1 MTELPAE
8 QTWMILVDLL
18 TDLRKRG
25 VEIPRGLNKDIQM
38 AKSSINFYKADISDE
53 ESIRTVKKINDLL
66 NSSQDT
72 LLTLADDISQ
82 EYVECWV
89 EKLKKASMGEKL
101 YEIPDKKPKF
111 IVGAPS
117 GFSRARLTF
126 KKPVL
131 EERLVDIAEYH
142 NVIIEF
148 EEDNIIVLYGN
159 KKNIKKALK
168 ELSTFFNEQI
178 DDEQKDTT

>member
-1 MTELPAE
+1 MTELPSE

-18 TDLRKRG
+18 SDLKKKG
-25 VEIPRGLNKDIQM
+25 VETPRGLNRDIQL
-38 AKSSINFYKADISDE
+38 AKSSINFCKINPADPERMKATKE
-53 ESIRTVKKINDLL
+53 INDLL
-66 NSSQDT
+66 NSTQDV

-82 EYVECWV
+82 EYVESWV
-89 EKLKKASMGEKL
+89 EKLKKASTGEKL
-101 YEIPDKKPKF
+101 YKIPDKKPRF

-126 KKPVL
+126 KKPIL

-148 EEDNIIVLYGN
+148 EEDNVIVLYGD
-159 KKNIKKALK
+159 KENIQKSLK
-168 ELSTFFNEQI
+168 ELSTFFSEQI
-178 DDEQKDTT
+178 EDEE

>member
-1 MTELPAE
+1 MTDLPAE

-18 TDLRKRG
+18 SDLKKRG
-25 VEIPRGLNKDIQM
+25 VEIPRGLNRDIQL
-38 AKSSINFYKADISDE
+38 AKSSINFYKVDTTDPERMKAI
-53 ESIRTVKKINDLL
+53 KKINDLL
-66 NSSQDT
+66 NSTQDT
-72 LLTLADDISQ
+72 LLTLADCISD
-82 EYVECWV
+82 EYVESWV

-101 YEIPDKKPKF
+101 YDIPDKKPRF

-126 KKPVL
+126 KEPIS
-131 EERLVDIAEYH
+131 EERLIDIAEYH

-148 EEDNIIVLYGN
+148 EEDNVIILYGD
-159 KKNIKKALK
+159 KDNIQKSLK

-178 DDEQKDTT
+178 E